1 MSRSPRVAVLA
12 WGSFAATMVLLA
24 LHGYFFAAS
33 GLPWTLP
40 TGLNSFPTVA
50 VGTAVGAAIGALVA
64 TRHPSNPVGWLF
76 CAGMLGTA
84 LGLAAD
90 AYVTAVHRFDY
101 VGWTWLNEPMV
112 VASAT
117 FGAVWAFSLIGAVLL
132 LFPNGRLE
140 SRGGRLIARLLP
152 VPVAVTTIALIYLA
166 VSRDIDLSQPDPDLG
181 PGVGIPVVGSWAL
194 LALLLVAVAISLVR
208 RLRAATGLLHQQLR
222 CVATASVFLVTSLV
236 VALVVQA
243 ATGADRSSV
252 LFEVAL
258 FLSFA
263 GVPVA
268 AGIAVLRYRLYD
280 IDVVISRAIMLG
292 VLLVF
297 VTTGYVGA
305 VVAIG
310 ALLGDRAHA
319 PFWPSWLATATVA
332 LAFQPLR
339 RRVGRL
345 ADRLLYGR
353 RAAPYEALADLTRRL
368 GDSPDTDE
376 VLPEIAHAAAVAVG
390 ARSAVVRL
398 VVLGGDDVVASWP
411 ADSAA
416 PSGEVA
422 TVDVVERDERL
433 GSIAVHLPPGRRLRP
448 AEQALLADLA
458 NQSAM
463 AMRNAQLTAELA
475 ERVAELDATTA
486 ELRESRRRL
495 VDARDA
501 EQSRLEAA
509 IRRDVLEHVAALPE
523 LIERTAHRLAATV
536 DQPDAARPP
545 IGPLADAVDVALA
558 QLRVVTRGVFPTQ
571 LARSG
576 VVPALSAQ
584 VGRLRGATLRVEGDL
599 AAERF
604 APRIEAAVYFCV
616 AELAGQLAAPVSAVL
631 SNDGGTLRAVVTG
644 AGSPGAVVA
653 NLRDRIDSVGGTIEV
668 RYVDRA
674 TVVEVAVPVSV
685 RVTEQRQPM
694 AAGAQLPG

>member
-1 MSRSPRVAVLA
+1 
-12 WGSFAATMVLLA
+12 MVLLV
-24 LHGYFFAAS
+24 LHGYFFVAS

-40 TGLNSFPTVA
+40 EGLNTFPSVA
-50 VGTAVGAAIGALVA
+50 VGTAVGAAIGALLA

-84 LGLAAD
+84 VGLAAD

-101 VGWTWLNEPMV
+101 VGWPWLTEPIV

-117 FGAVWAFSLIGAVLL
+117 FGAVWAFSLLGAVLL
-132 LFPNGRLE
+132 LFPDGRLT
-140 SRGGRLIARLLP
+140 SRGERLIARLLP
-152 VPVAVTTIALIYLA
+152 VPVAVTTLALLYVA
-166 VSRDIDLSQPDPDLG
+166 VSRDIDLSQPEPDLG
-181 PGVGIPVVGSWAL
+181 PAVVVPVVGSAAL
-194 LALLLVAVAISLVR
+194 LAVLLVAVAISLVR

-222 CVATASVFLVTSLV
+222 CVATASIFLVASLI
-236 VALVVQA
+236 VALVAQV
-243 ATGADRSSV
+243 ATGGEKSPV

-263 GVPVA
+263 AVPAA

-292 VLLVF
+292 VLLIF
-297 VTTGYVGA
+297 VTAGYVGA
-305 VVAIG
+305 VVASG
-310 ALLGDRAHA
+310 AVLGDRAHA

-345 ADRLLYGR
+345 ADRLLYGP

-368 GDSPDTDE
+368 SDSPDTDE

-398 VVLGGDDVVASWP
+398 VVPGGGDVVASWP
-411 ADSAA
+411 VDA
-416 PSGEVA
+416 PALGGEEV

-433 GSIAVHLPPGRRLRP
+433 GSIAVQLPPGHRLRP
-448 AEQALLADLA
+448 TEQALLADLA

-463 AMRNAQLTAELA
+463 AMRNAQLTAELT

-509 IRRDVLEHVAALPE
+509 IRRDVLEHVIELPE
-523 LIERTAHRLAATV
+523 LIEQTADRLAATL
-536 DQPDAARPP
+536 DHPNAPRPSV
-545 IGPLADAVDVALA
+545 ATMAEAVDRALA

-576 VVPALSAQ
+576 VVPALSAHI
-584 VGRLRGATLRVEGDL
+584 GRLRAATLRVEGD

-604 APRIEAAVYFCV
+604 APRVEAAVYFCV
-616 AELAGQLAAPVSAVL
+616 AELAGQLSGPVSVL
-631 SNDGGTLRAVVTG
+631 VSSEGGTLRAVVTG
-644 AGSPGAVVA
+644 TGTTSPTLA

-674 TVVEVAVPVSV
+674 TVVELAVPTRV
-685 RVTEQRQPM
+685 RITEQRRPT
-694 AAGAQLPG
+694 AARAQLPG